1 MGAAKSSSAAE
12 SRVTGEDRS
21 ALHADSPSFS
31 GPDRRR
37 HRVYVTKNTEYHF
50 RDGFCVAVRD
60 RRTGDFLQGHLALR
74 RRIHG
79 GLKFY
84 LNGAIVPNPGEP
96 KVGEALYF
104 ATDGRDLVTSPLE
117 GVERPSKELVQAYVT
132 PSNLPGE
139 KKKSG

>member
-1 MGAAKSSSAAE
+1 MGAAKSSSAAD
-12 SRVTGEDRS
+12 SRATGEE
-21 ALHADSPSFS
+21 FS

-139 KKKSG
+139 KNKSG

>member
-1 MGAAKSSSAAE
+1 MDASSTKSFA
-12 SRVTGEDRS
+12 
-21 ALHADSPSFS
+21 

-37 HRVYVTKNTEYHF
+37 HRIYVTKNTEYHF

-84 LNGAIVPNPGEP
+84 LNGAIIPNPGEP
-96 KVGEALYF
+96 QVGEALYF
-104 ATDGRDLVTSPLE
+104 ASDGRDLVTSPLE
-117 GVERPSKELVQAYVT
+117 SIERPSKELTAAYAAPARKT
-132 PSNLPGE
+132 A
-139 KKKSG
+139 